1 MMVDGGGNEV
11 YRRLGQPLCLLHPS
25 PGNHAPTAFRIGTDN
40 WQIGPI
46 NRARANQASGLSR
59 DPQPP
64 NLEVD

>member
-1 MMVDGGGNEV
+1 MVAGMKYTGGWANRFV
-11 YRRLGQPLCLLHPS
+11 YSTRLPVTTFPPPS
-25 PGNHAPTAFRIGTDN
+25 VSGRNN

-46 NRARANQASGLSR
+46 DRARANQASGLSR